1 MHISDLIHND
11 GCVSMLN
18 TQIGSNNRLS
28 EECLDDASI
37 GTVLQEA
44 ITNVSDAEANLEVE
58 NSLINK

>member
-1 MHISDLIHND
+1 
-11 GCVSMLN
+11 MLN
-18 TQIGSNNRLS
+18 TQIGSNNLLS